1 MAKKIQ
7 MWRKIGPRLAPA
19 TPVESEEVIEELV
32 ASTNQTR
39 GSVLGVLSELDA
51 VIEKALKAGRRVKL
65 PNGMILIPIGKKDG
79 SIVIKASLGKS
90 MLGRINVAK
99 RAKWIN
105 ADNIGKTEDEMVI
118 LWNELYPDDPIED

>member
-7 MWRKIGPRLAPA
+7 MWQALGPRLAPA

-32 ASTNQTR
+32 ANTNQTR

-65 PNGMILIPIGKKDG
+65 PNGMTLIPVGKKDG
-79 SIVIKASLGKS
+79 SIIIRASFGKP
-90 MLGRINVAK
+90 MLGRINIEK
-99 RAKWIN
+99 RAAWIN
-105 ADNIGKTEDEMVI
+105 AENIGKTEAEMIV
-118 LWNELYPDDPIED
+118 LWNALHPDDPIED

>member
-1 MAKKIQ
+1 MAKRIQ
-7 MWRKIGPRLAPA
+7 MWRKLGPRLAPA

-32 ASTNQTR
+32 ANTNQTR

-65 PNGMILIPIGKKDG
+65 PNGMILIPMGKRDG
-79 SIVIKASLGKS
+79 SIVIRASFGKP
-90 MLGRINVAK
+90 MIGRINVEK